1 MLKSVY
7 QNGGFYV
14 GKYETGI
21 EDAPKTSGSAT
32 IAPTEISVIKQ
43 NAYPYNYV
51 TCSQAQALF
60 SKQGVYDLAGN
71 VYEWMLEYTSD
82 SSNPCSYRGG
92 FYLNTGR
99 NTPAAYRYNYITSDY
114 SNYIGFRV
122 SIF

>member
-7 QNGGFYV
+7 KNGGFYV

-21 EDAPKTSGSAT
+21 EDEPKTSGSSLT
-32 IAPTEISVIKQ
+32 APTETPVIKQ
-43 NAYPYNYV
+43 NAYP
-51 TCSQAQALF
+51 
-60 SKQGVYDLAGN
+60 
-71 VYEWMLEYTSD
+71 
-82 SSNPCSYRGG
+82 YRGG